1 MPKPVPQDD
10 YNAALVVN
18 ETLGSTQG
26 VITAIAHS
34 HGSYLQLEVIRRR
47 DSVDGCL
54 LGSRLGWSTSKT
66 RNLAFARLDRHLQAR
81 NNLLCH
87 IRSLRAQ
94 SRQPSGFV

>member
-47 DSVDGCL
+47 DSVDGYL
-54 LGSRLGWSTSKT
+54 LGSRLGESTST
-66 RNLAFARLDRHLQAR
+66 TSNFTVARLDRHLQAGDI
-81 NNLLCH
+81 LLYRCKS
-87 IRSLRAQ
+87 ICPLRD
-94 SRQPSGFV
+94 